1 MIVLHRLTGAPFAVN
16 PELVVKAESTPDTV
30 LTLSDGG
37 HLVVRESVA
46 EIREQV
52 VAYRAE
58 ILARAWAELDAAR
71 PDDGEPSD
79 GPRPVTLRVVTAP
92 AGSVSPPRPVGPHLG
107 SEV

>member
-46 EIREQV
+46 EIRDLV

-71 PDDGEPSD
+71 PDDGEVP
-79 GPRPVTLRVVTAP
+79 GVARPVTLRVVTAP
-92 AGSVSPPRPVGPHLG
+92 PGSVSPPRPAGPHLG